1 MAAPSSSTAAAAA
14 AGSRSELNAWLV
26 EELYEQ
32 YQENPSSLSSG
43 WQAFFADYR
52 PPGMTTTGPR
62 PSSGVSR
69 AQVADGDG
77 NGGKA
82 ARGGRTRAPAAADAE
97 TAEGEVK
104 RLRGVGARI
113 VENMEVSLG
122 VPTATSVRDVPAKLL
137 EVNRRILNNYL
148 RRTRGGKVSFTHL
161 IAYAMVAALDDVPA
175 MRTIYAED
183 ADGKPATLRQEQVG
197 LGLAVDVANEDGSRS
212 LLVPVIQDAAS
223 LDFQGF
229 LRAYEDLIRRIRV
242 GKLDP
247 AMFAGATIT
256 LTNPGT
262 IGTVHSIPRLMAG
275 QAAILGVG
283 AIDYPSAYQAADPRT
298 LAKLGVSKVITLT
311 STYDHRVIQGAE
323 SGMYLQRVHQLL
335 LGEDGFYD
343 EVFRS
348 LGLPYEPA
356 RWSTDHTHLDD
367 ETDLLTKQMKVGQLA
382 NMYRVRGHLIAD
394 LDPLRQDEVITHRE
408 LDPTYYGLSIWDL
421 DRDFLTDVGGHDQ
434 RLPLRE
440 ILSVLRDAYC
450 RTIGIEYGHVLDP
463 EQKRWIR
470 AQVEGVE
477 ASTSPDDQLWIL
489 SRLNAAEA
497 FESFLHTKYVGQKR
511 FGLEGGESLIPLLDA
526 ICEAAA
532 DHDGA
537 SDIVMGMAHRGRL
550 NVLSNILGKSHRQ
563 IFGEFEGHIDPDTV
577 QGSGDV
583 KYHLGTDG
591 TYTSRAG
598 NEVALRLPPN
608 PSHLEAVNPVVEG
621 IARALQDVADR
632 GDEGVH
638 PALPVLMHGDS
649 AFAGQGVVVET
660 LHLSQLRGYRTG
672 GTIHVVIN
680 NQVGFTTG
688 PLQSRSSVYCTD
700 VARMVQAPIFHVN
713 GDDPEACVRVAELA
727 YEFRERF
734 TKDVVIDMVC
744 YRRRGHNE
752 GDDPEAVVR
761 VARLAFAY
769 RERFHRD
776 IVIDLLCYRR
786 HGHNEADD
794 PSFTQPRMY
803 QLIDAH
809 RSVRKLYTE
818 ALVRRG
824 DISLEQAEEA
834 LEDYESRLQLAFDET
849 KQATPPEP
857 PRAVAPKERGVLPAV
872 ETGVDRA
879 RLDRIAGVQFD
890 LPDGFAR
897 HPKLERIFVR
907 ARERYQ
913 DAGMVDWALGET
925 LAFGSLLLE
934 GHDVRLAG
942 QDSRRGTFS
951 HRHAVQV
958 DHETGAEYLP
968 LSHLGNGQGRWFV
981 YDSLLSEY
989 AALGFEYGYAVTR
1002 PDALVCWEAQFG
1014 DFVNGAQIV
1023 IDQFIVAAED
1033 KWDETS
1039 GLVLL
1044 LPHGYEGQGPEHSS
1058 ARIERFLVLAA
1069 EDNIQVV
1076 NATTAAQY
1084 FHVLRRQLHRE
1095 VRKPL
1100 VVFTPKS
1107 LLRSADATSPVAAFE
1122 SGSFREVLDDPTMP
1136 AAAGD
1141 AAADAADA
1149 ADAGGSSGEAL
1160 SRDAVRTV
1168 LLASGKVA
1176 YDLLRERDRRGAAA
1190 AVVRVEQLYPFPA
1203 EQLSEVLAS
1212 YPQATDVCWVQ
1223 EEPGNMGAWTFAWPR
1238 LTGLLEGLDDGRSLR
1253 HVARVPSASPA
1264 AGQHVVHD
1272 QEHEQLL
1279 AEAFDPVPAAP
1290 DAGGG
1295 DGADAVPD
1303 ATDA

>member
-1 MAAPSSSTAAAAA
+1 MAASTSSSAAAAA
-14 AGSRSELNAWLV
+14 SSRSELNAWLV

-32 YQENPSSLSSG
+32 YQEDPSSLSSG
-43 WQAFFADYR
+43 WQEFFADYR
-52 PPGMTTTGPR
+52 PPGVTTTGPR
-62 PSSGVSR
+62 PSSGVSPTT
-69 AQVADGDG
+69 DGGG
-77 NGGKA
+77 NGSSGA
-82 ARGGRTRAPAAADAE
+82 GAGRARPRAAADAD
-97 TAEGEVK
+97 TAAGEVK

-113 VENMEVSLG
+113 VENMETSLG

-161 IAYAMVAALDDVPA
+161 IAYAMVTALEDVPA

-197 LGLAVDVANEDGSRS
+197 LGLAVDVANDDGSRS

-247 AMFAGATIT
+247 AMFAGTTIT

-298 LAKLGVSKVITLT
+298 IAKLGVSKVITLT

-367 ETDLLTKQMKVGQLA
+367 ESDLLTKQMKVGQLA

-394 LDPLRQDEVITHRE
+394 IDPLRQDEVVTHRE
-408 LDPTYYGLSIWDL
+408 LDPTYYDLSIWDL
-421 DRDFLTDVGGHDQ
+421 DREFLTDVGGREQ
-434 RLPLRE
+434 RMPLRE
-440 ILSVLRDAYC
+440 MLNILRDAYC
-450 RTIGIEYGHVLDP
+450 RTIGLEYGHVLDP

-470 AQVEGVE
+470 AQVEGIE
-477 ASTSPDDQLWIL
+477 APTSADDQLWIL

-532 DHDGA
+532 DHDGV

-563 IFGEFEGHIDPDTV
+563 IFGEFEGHIDPETV

-621 IARALQDVADR
+621 IARALQDIADR
-632 GDEGVH
+632 GEEGVH

-680 NQVGFTTG
+680 NQVGFTTS
-688 PLQSRSSVYCTD
+688 PEASRSSFYATD
-700 VARMVQAPIFHVN
+700 VAKTVQAPILHVN
-713 GDDPEACVRVAELA
+713 
-727 YEFRERF
+727 
-734 TKDVVIDMVC
+734 
-744 YRRRGHNE
+744 

-803 QLIDAH
+803 RLIDEH

-824 DISLEQAEEA
+824 DISLEQAEQA
-834 LEDYESRLQLAFDET
+834 LEDFESRLQQAFEET
-849 KQATPPEP
+849 KQAAPPEP
-857 PRAVAPKERGVLPAV
+857 PRAIAPVERGVLPAV
-872 ETGVDRA
+872 ETGVERA

-913 DAGMVDWALGET
+913 DDGMVDWSLGET
-925 LAFGSLLLE
+925 LAFGTLLLE

-958 DHETGAEYLP
+958 DNETGAEYLP
-968 LSHLGNGQGRWFV
+968 LAHLGDDQGRWFV

-989 AALGFEYGYAVTR
+989 AALGFEYGYAVVR

-1033 KWDETS
+1033 KWGETS

-1058 ARIERFLVLAA
+1058 ARIERFLVLCA

-1076 NATTAAQY
+1076 NATTSAQY

-1107 LLRSADATSPVAAFE
+1107 LLRSADATSPVSDFE
-1122 SGSFREVLDDPTMP
+1122 SGSFREVLDDPAMP
-1136 AAAGD
+1136 ALAD
-1141 AAADAADA
+1141 AAADASGDATAGSGDA
-1149 ADAGGSSGEAL
+1149 ADRSDRSATEGLTREQ
-1160 SRDAVRTV
+1160 VRTV

-1176 YDLLRERDRRGAAA
+1176 YELLRERDRRGAAA
-1190 AVVRVEQLYPFPA
+1190 AVVRIEQLYPLPA
-1203 EQLSEVLAS
+1203 EQLTEVLAS
-1212 YPQATDVCWVQ
+1212 YPQASDVCWVQ
-1223 EEPGNMGAWTFAWPR
+1223 EEPGNMGAWTFVWPR
-1238 LTGLLEGLDDGRSLR
+1238 MLRLLDELGDGRSLR

-1279 AEAFDPVPAAP
+1279 AEAFDPVPP
-1290 DAGGG
+1290 
-1295 DGADAVPD
+1295 
-1303 ATDA
+1303 ATPAS

>member
-1 MAAPSSSTAAAAA
+1 MARTSSNAPAAS
-14 AGSRSELNAWLV
+14 SRSELNAWLV

-32 YQENPSSLSSG
+32 YQEDPESLSSG
-43 WQAFFADYR
+43 WQEFFADYR
-52 PPGMTTTGPR
+52 PA
-62 PSSGVSR
+62 SSAGADTSTADR
-69 AQVADGDG
+69 RGAGTQRADGST
-77 NGGKA
+77 NGAGGA
-82 ARGGRTRAPAAADAE
+82 ARPRAVGTVP
-97 TAEGEVK
+97 EGVEPQP
-104 RLRGVGARI
+104 LRGVGARI
-113 VENMEVSLG
+113 VENMETSLG

-137 EVNRRILNNYL
+137 EVNRGFINNYL
-148 RRTRGGKVSFTHL
+148 RRQRGGKVSFTHL
-161 IAYAMVAALDDVPA
+161 IAFAMVKAVQDVPA
-175 MRTIYAED
+175 MRTVYTETEQ
-183 ADGKPATLRQEQVG
+183 GKPATMRTERFG
-197 LGLAVDVANEDGSRS
+197 LGLAVDVENDDGSRS
-212 LLVPVIQDAAS
+212 LLVPVIQDATS
-223 LDFQGF
+223 LSFEAF
-229 LRAYEDLIRRIRV
+229 LRAYEEIIRKIRTR
-242 GKLDP
+242 KLDP
-247 AMFAGATIT
+247 AMFSGATIT

-283 AIDYPSAYQAADPRT
+283 AIGYPSAYQAADPRT

-343 EVFRS
+343 EVFAS

-356 RWSTDHTHLDD
+356 RWSTDRTDLDD

-394 LDPLRQDEVITHRE
+394 LDPLRQSRVALHRE

-421 DRDFLTDVGGHDQ
+421 DREFVTDVGGSDRRTQ
-434 RLPLRE
+434 
-440 ILSVLRDAYC
+440 LSETLGVLRDAYC

-463 EQKRWIR
+463 EQKQWIR
-470 AQVEGVE
+470 ARVEGAE
-477 ASTSPDDQLWIL
+477 EELSAEDQLWIL

-532 DHDGA
+532 DSDRVT
-537 SDIVMGMAHRGRL
+537 DIVMGMAHRGRL
-550 NVLSNILGKSHRQ
+550 NVLSNIVGKSHRQ

-583 KYHLGTDG
+583 KYHLGTRG
-591 TYTSRAG
+591 TYRSRAD
-598 NEVALRLPPN
+598 NEVELHLPPN

-621 IARALQDVADR
+621 IARALQDTAAVS
-632 GDEGVH
+632 DEEGERPH

-660 LHLSQLRGYRTG
+660 LNLSQLRGYRTG

-680 NQVGFTTG
+680 NQVGFTTS
-688 PLQSRSSVYCTD
+688 PEASRSSFYATD
-700 VARMVQAPIFHVN
+700 VAKTVQAPILHVN
-713 GDDPEACVRVAELA
+713 
-727 YEFRERF
+727 
-734 TKDVVIDMVC
+734 
-744 YRRRGHNE
+744 

-769 RERFHRD
+769 RETFHRD
-776 IVIDLLCYRR
+776 IVIDLICYRR

-803 QLIDAH
+803 DLIDGH

-818 ALVRRG
+818 SLVRRG

-834 LEDYESRLQLAFDET
+834 LEDFEGRLQQAFEET
-849 KQATPPEP
+849 KQAAPPEP
-857 PRAVAPKERGVLPAV
+857 PRAVPPEERGVRAAV
-872 ETGVDRA
+872 DTGVDRGH
-879 RLDRIAGVQFD
+879 LDRIAAVQFEV
-890 LPDGFAR
+890 PDGFHR
-897 HPKLERIFVR
+897 HPKLDRIFSK
-907 ARERYQ
+907 ARERY
-913 DAGMVDWALGET
+913 DAEQIDWALGET

-934 GHDVRLAG
+934 GVDVRLAG

-951 HRHAVQV
+951 QRHAVQV
-958 DHETGAEYLP
+958 DYHSGQEYLP
-968 LSHLGNGQGRWFV
+968 LANLAADQGRWFV

-989 AALGFEYGYAVTR
+989 AALGFEYGYAVQR
-1002 PDALVCWEAQFG
+1002 PQALTCWEAQFG

-1033 KWDETS
+1033 KWGETS

-1076 NATTAAQY
+1076 NATTSAQY
-1084 FHVLRRQLHRE
+1084 FHVLRRQIHRK

-1107 LLRSADATSPVAAFE
+1107 LLRSPDATSPLSDFTD
-1122 SGSFREVLDDPTMP
+1122 GRFHEVIDDP
-1136 AAAGD
+1136 AAVD
-1141 AAADAADA
+1141 
-1149 ADAGGSSGEAL
+1149 GGLA
-1160 SRDAVRTV
+1160 RDEVSTV
-1168 LLASGKVA
+1168 LLACGKVA
-1176 YDLLRERDRRGAAA
+1176 YDLLRERDQREAPA
-1190 AVVRVEQLYPFPA
+1190 AVVRVEQLYPFPG
-1203 EQLSEVLAS
+1203 EQLAELLAA
-1212 YPQATDVCWVQ
+1212 YPAASDICWVQ
-1223 EEPGNMGAWTFAWPR
+1223 EEPENMGAWGFVDGR
-1238 LTGLLEGLDDGRSLR
+1238 LWNLLESLGDGRRLR
-1253 HVARVPSASPA
+1253 RATRVPSASPA
-1264 AGQHVVHD
+1264 AGQYVVHE
-1272 QEHEQLL
+1272 QEHEQLM
-1279 AEAFDPVPAAP
+1279 
-1290 DAGGG
+1290 
-1295 DGADAVPD
+1295 ADAFGRGD
-1303 ATDA
+1303 D

>member
-1 MAAPSSSTAAAAA
+1 MAAPSSSSAAAAA
-14 AGSRSELNAWLV
+14 AASSRSELNAWLV

-32 YQENPSSLSSG
+32 YQQDPSALSSG

-52 PPGMTTTGPR
+52 PPGAPTTGPR
-62 PSSGVSR
+62 PSSGASP
-69 AQVADGDG
+69 AQHHLG
-77 NGGKA
+77 NGA
-82 ARGGRTRAPAAADAE
+82 GGGQRAPRQRAAADAE
-97 TAEGEVK
+97 TAQGEVT
-104 RLRGVGARI
+104 RIRGVGARI
-113 VENMEVSLG
+113 VENMETSLG

-161 IAYAMVAALDDVPA
+161 IAYAMVKALETVPA

-183 ADGKPATLRQEQVG
+183 AEGRPAVLRQEQVG
-197 LGLAVDVANEDGSRS
+197 LGLAVDVANDDGSRS
-212 LLVPVIQDAAS
+212 LLVPVIQDAAA
-223 LDFQGF
+223 LDFQAF
-229 LRAYEDLIRRIRV
+229 LRAYEELIRRIRV

-256 LTNPGT
+256 ITNPGT

-283 AIDYPSAYQAADPRT
+283 TIDFPSAYQAADPRT
-298 LAKLGVSKVITLT
+298 VAKLGVSKVITLT

-323 SGMYLQRVHQLL
+323 SGLYLQRVHQLL
-335 LGEDGFYD
+335 LGADGFYD

-356 RWSTDHTHLDD
+356 RWSTDSTHLDD

-394 LDPLRQDEVITHRE
+394 LDPLRQDEVVTHRE
-408 LDPTYYGLSIWDL
+408 LDPTYYDLSIWDL
-421 DRDFLTDVGGHDQ
+421 DREFLTDVGGQDR

-440 ILSVLRDAYC
+440 ILSILRDAYC

-470 AQVEGVE
+470 QQVEGVE
-477 ASTSPDDQLWIL
+477 QTTSAEDQLWIL

-511 FGLEGGESLIPLLDA
+511 FGLEGAESLIPLLDA
-526 ICEAAA
+526 LCEAAA
-532 DHDGA
+532 DDDGVT
-537 SDIVMGMAHRGRL
+537 DLVMGMAHRGRL

-583 KYHLGTDG
+583 KYHLGAEG

-621 IARALQDVADR
+621 IARALQDIADR
-632 GDEGVH
+632 GEEGVH

-680 NQVGFTTG
+680 NQVGFTTS
-688 PLQSRSSVYCTD
+688 PEASRSSFYATD
-700 VARMVQAPIFHVN
+700 VAKTVQAPILHVN
-713 GDDPEACVRVAELA
+713 GDDPEA
-727 YEFRERF
+727 
-734 TKDVVIDMVC
+734 VVS
-744 YRRRGHNE
+744 
-752 GDDPEAVVR
+752 

-776 IVIDLLCYRR
+776 IVIDLVCYRR

-803 QLIDAH
+803 RLIDDS

-834 LEDYESRLQLAFDET
+834 LEDYESRLQLAFEET
-849 KQATPPEP
+849 KLATPPEP
-857 PRAVAPKERGVLPAV
+857 PRALAPVERGVLPRV
-872 ETGVDRA
+872 ETGVERA
-879 RLDRIAGVQFD
+879 RLDRIAAAQFD
-890 LPDGFAR
+890 LPEGFTR
-897 HPKLERIFVR
+897 HPKLERIFAR
-907 ARERYQ
+907 ARQRYQ
-913 DAGMVDWALGET
+913 EEGLVDWALGET

-958 DHETGAEYLP
+958 DHRTGAEHLP
-968 LSHLGNGQGRWFV
+968 LAHLGEEQGRWFI

-989 AALGFEYGYAVTR
+989 AALGFEYGYSVAR

-1033 KWDETS
+1033 KWGETS

-1100 VVFTPKS
+1100 VIFTPKS
-1107 LLRSADATSPVAAFE
+1107 LLRSPDATSKVAE
-1122 SGSFREVLDDPTMP
+1122 LETGSFREVLDDPTMP
-1136 AAAGD
+1136 TVGSGSVASAPRAL
-1141 AAADAADA
+1141 ARAD
-1149 ADAGGSSGEAL
+1149 
-1160 SRDAVRTV
+1160 VRSV
-1168 LLASGKVA
+1168 LLASGKIA
-1176 YDLLRERDRRGAAA
+1176 YDLLRDRDRRDAPA
-1190 AVVRVEQLYPFPA
+1190 AVVRVEQLYPFPQA
-1203 EQLSEVLAS
+1203 QLRELLAS
-1212 YPQATDVCWVQ
+1212 YPAAMDVCWVQ
-1223 EEPGNMGAWTFAWPR
+1223 EEPANMGAWSFLWPR
-1238 LTGLLEGLDDGRSLR
+1238 LSRLLEELGDGRQLR
-1253 HVARVPSASPA
+1253 HASRVPSASPA
-1264 AGQHVVHD
+1264 AGQHVVHE

-1279 AEAFDPVPAAP
+1279 AEAFAP
-1290 DAGGG
+1290 ITGSA
-1295 DGADAVPD
+1295 ADAAGPS
-1303 ATDA
+1303 